1 MQAKSKICQKCFLRC
16 NTAGMVH
23 PGSRLLLVSNAGW
36 GLFFKGRI
44 MKPITWTIV
53 ATGLL
58 LTCSLLGG
66 CSSGKTYGAVKFVT
80 VPPGA
85 EVINLKDD
93 TNLGMTPVLVTW
105 EGDEEKPEQVTV
117 EFKKRGYKEEITTL
131 WVNKRHAT
139 RQEAEAEPQPITVQL
154 EKRSQ

>member
-1 MQAKSKICQKCFLRC
+1 
-16 NTAGMVH
+16 
-23 PGSRLLLVSNAGW
+23 
-36 GLFFKGRI
+36 
-44 MKPITWTIV
+44 MKQITWCIV
-53 ATGLL
+53 AAGLL
-58 LTCSLLGG
+58 LSCCLLGG

-85 EVINLKDD
+85 EVVNLKDD

-105 EGDEEKPEQVTV
+105 EGNEEKAENVTV
-117 EFKKRGYKEEITTL
+117 EFRKPGYKEEITSF

-139 RQEAEAEPQPITVQL
+139 REEAKAEPQSISVHL